1 MATNIIST
9 GLDTASTIYNSNGG
23 ILISGDAV
31 KGGYFVT
38 DIVANI
44 PSWANIAGTLCYCTG
59 TSDEPVNKFY
69 QYNGA
74 DWVEKEFGI
83 TTEAT
88 DSAAGLLSADDKKK
102 LDAINGITVNYD

>member
-38 DIVANI
+38 DTVANI

-69 QYNGA
+69 QYNGT
-74 DWVEKEFGI
+74 WLEKEFGI